1 MIVEKTGHIHDSQR
15 SVVVNTV
22 NTVGVMGAGLALINK
37 MIFPEMFNQYKAFC
51 DNKQFDVGQLW
62 LYTNSSRWAILNFPT
77 KKHWRDDSDYYYL
90 TLGLKKFVDT
100 YEMRGIRD
108 IAFPYLGCQNGHLRK
123 DKVKEI
129 MYRFL
134 DPLPIQVELWE
145 YDFNAESTFFNEFK
159 NSMKDINSMFG
170 RIVGEVNSWNELLA
184 WTGISWKTVQKE
196 IQNHFKIETV

>member
-15 SVVVNTV
+15 SVIVNTV

-100 YEMRGIRD
+100 YEMRGIHD

-159 NSMKDINSMFG
+159 SSMKNKFYVWS
-170 RIVGEVNSWNELLA
+170 NSWRSKLL
-184 WTGISWKTVQKE
+184 E
-196 IQNHFKIETV
+196 